1 MSWRHKGMSE
11 YQVRT
16 RLYDPPEQVRRVDS
30 KLHYWKVAAGSRLRG
45 EDMRLAF
52 ERRLEG
58 REPDVVAA
66 PAAEVVTLR
75 APRKRRQP
83 ARRTA

>member
-16 RLYDPPEQVRRVDS
+16 RLYDPPEAVRRVDS
-30 KLHYWKVAAGSRLRG
+30 KLSYWKSQSGPRLRG

-58 REPDVVAA
+58 READVVAA

-75 APRKRRQP
+75 APRKQR